1 MTAIAPNSPV
11 PSDRH
16 RFVAFLGAGMINTG
30 FGYAAFA
37 FFLWT
42 GIGNDLAVLCGTIS
56 GVIFNFGTFRA
67 VFSSRGL
74 SRLPRFL
81 AVYGTLLIINILALR
96 WLTATGI
103 NPYLGQG
110 LVVAA
115 ITPISFL
122 SMRRFVFVAVPELHP

>member
-1 MTAIAPNSPV
+1 MTAIAPKQSV
-11 PSDRH
+11 KSDRH
-16 RFVAFLGAGMINTG
+16 RFAAFLGAGVINTG

-42 GIGNDLAVLCGTIS
+42 GIGNDLAVICGTIS
-56 GVIFNFGTFRA
+56 GVLFNFGTFRT

-74 SRLPRFL
+74 SRLPHFL
-81 AVYGTLLIINILALR
+81 AVYGALLVINILALR
-96 WLTATGI
+96 WLTAMGI

-110 LVVAA
+110 IVVAA

-122 SMRRFVFVAVPELHP
+122 SMRRFVFAVAPELHP